1 MDRIMNRLGK
11 KHKMATE
18 KNPYD
23 RIPEELSNVVPMVSE
38 TDLDATFEVDSDGGL
53 IVDFAEQEEVLMEP
67 SEEISEWYGDLCET
81 LEEQDL
87 FDIAMDVIENYQA
100 DKDSRGEWESMFE
113 RGFDLL
119 GLKLEPGSEPFEGAC
134 TAVHPLLIESAVK
147 FQSKASQE
155 LFPSAGP
162 VKANILGKV
171 TPEKELQANR
181 VQNFMNYQ
189 VTEQMP
195 EYFDEFERMLFHLP
209 LIGSA
214 FKKVYY
220 NSTLKRPMSEFI
232 PIDQFY
238 ISYYATDLRN
248 ADRYT
253 HVIYR
258 SPIELQKDIQ
268 AGVYKDVT
276 LPEPNQ
282 VNITSFTEKMDTIL
296 GLSPSSDKDPQYVLL
311 EQHCYLDIEG
321 NDQSLPYIVT
331 VEEKS
336 RTVLSI
342 RRNYEQNDSNMEKRS
357 HFVHY
362 RFVPGFGFYGLG
374 LIHFLGNLTMSATA
388 AMRSLIDAGQFANL
402 PGGFKAK
409 GLRMVGDNEPISPG
423 EFKEVEATGMDLS
436 KAIIPLPYKEP
447 SSTLYQM
454 LQFVAAA
461 GQRFADSTE
470 QVISDAA
477 SYGPVGTTM
486 ALLEASSKFFT
497 AIHKRVHKSQKD
509 EFRILAKINYDYLP
523 NEYPYDVPF
532 EDRSI
537 FKSDFDGRIDII
549 PVSDPNIPSN
559 AHRMMMANM
568 ALQMAQQ
575 SPPGMFNM
583 EALNRTI
590 LHAANMPNLEEI
602 LPPKVEPKPLDP
614 VSDIMAAT
622 KGVPIAAFPGQNHD
636 AHIQV
641 KMAYLQD
648 PANGANPVMQR
659 IQPILQ
665 ANIQEHSVLKYQE
678 QMNGMTEQLM
688 SQLPPEQAQNPASI
702 EMIMGQAAQQVMNA
716 NQAMGQAQ
724 SPEQQLVSLEQ
735 AKVELQKQK
744 VQSDTMVQ
752 AAEMEL
758 KNKKLELD
766 ENEQIIDI
774 LKANATD
781 NFKQE
786 KSEKDRES
794 KKELKTMELRTDV
807 EIEEKKLEV
816 ERERLLKDLMDK
828 IQKNETDLDTKGLDA
843 LVKMAIEQSKKETT
857 NGRNEEG

>member
-1 MDRIMNRLGK
+1 
-11 KHKMATE
+11 MATE

-23 RIPEELSNVVPMVSE
+23 KIPEELSNIVPMVPE
-38 TDLDATFEVDSDGGL
+38 TDVDATFEVDTDGGL
-53 IVDFAEQEEVLMEP
+53 IVDFSEQEEALMEP
-67 SEEISEWYGDLCET
+67 SEEIAEWYGDLCET
-81 LEEQDL
+81 IDEQDL
-87 FDIAMDVIENYQA
+87 FDIALDVIENYQA

-119 GLKLEPGSEPFEGAC
+119 GLKLEPGTEPFEGAC

-155 LFPSAGP
+155 LFPSSGP
-162 VKANILGKV
+162 VKANILGKA

-232 PIDQFY
+232 SIDQFY
-238 ISYYATDLRN
+238 VSYYATDLRN

-258 SPIELQKDIQ
+258 SPVELEKDIQ

-282 VNITSFTEKMDTIL
+282 TNITSFTEKMDTIL

-331 VEEKS
+331 VEETS

-402 PGGFKAK
+402 PGGFKAR
-409 GLRMVGDNEPISPG
+409 GVRMVGDNEPISPG

-436 KAIIPLPYKEP
+436 KAIVPLPYKEP

-461 GQRFADSTE
+461 GQKFADSTE

-602 LPPKVEPKPLDP
+602 LPPKIEPKPLDP

-622 KGVPIAAFPGQNHD
+622 KGIPIAAFPGQNHD

-641 KMAYLQD
+641 KMSYLQD

-688 SQLPPEQAQNPASI
+688 GQIPPEQAQDPAII

-744 VQSDTMVQ
+744 LQSDTMVQ

-774 LKANATD
+774 LKTSAAD
-781 NFKQE
+781 NSKQE
-786 KSEKDRES
+786 KADKDRDS
-794 KKELKTMELRTDV
+794 KKELKVMELRTDV
-807 EIEEKKLEV
+807 GIEEKKLAV
-816 ERERLLKDLMDK
+816 ERERILKDLVDK

-843 LVKMAIEQSKKETT
+843 LVKMAIEQSKKETE
-857 NGRNEEG
+857 NGNNEEG